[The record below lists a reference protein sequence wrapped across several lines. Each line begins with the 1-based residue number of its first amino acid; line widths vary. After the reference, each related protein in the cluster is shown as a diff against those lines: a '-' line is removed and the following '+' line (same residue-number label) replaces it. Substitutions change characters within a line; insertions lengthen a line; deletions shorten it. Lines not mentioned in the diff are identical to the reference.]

1 MTTFN
6 IFKNSTFF
14 AGCLSRPAD
23 EQSRFY
29 QRTSRFVHT
38 GAKHH
43 AMKMKKAGK
52 FPGEKGFKGKKGKK
66 GKKGFE
72 GKKGKMEPEV
82 SKEL

>member
-1 MTTFN
+1 
-6 IFKNSTFF
+6 
-14 AGCLSRPAD
+14 
-23 EQSRFY
+23 
-29 QRTSRFVHT
+29 
-38 GAKHH
+38 
-43 AMKMKKAGK
+43 MKMKKAGK